1 MIFWTRWEAA
11 AMLIPAADASFR
23 RSMLLSAAKK
33 KEPSPPQ
40 KTEQSSFWFLHGMFP
55 TGLLLIGHTCHR
67 IENGGGPRNIFF
79 FWNSIWGCCQVC
91 CFLIQVYGYI
101 PNGPTSHWAYVSS
114 GIKLLGAPQKKS
126 FSNFFYDVSVQYAV
140 SRHGGMPPHTCRKIR
155 IWGSQLLL
163 SLSLTSPGA
172 IIDVAW
178 QILWLKNDVFDE
190 ILGCV
195 GHLTS
200 PEKKWA
206 PVAIKIFYKYVP
218 PCQAVCCFPTQGL
231 KCCGALHHFWSD
243 DTYARWEIGRLG
255 SNRYTIN

>member
-1 MIFWTRWEAA
+1 MCLVKGGT
-11 AMLIPAADASFR
+11 PA
-23 RSMLLSAAKK
+23 
-33 KEPSPPQ
+33 
-40 KTEQSSFWFLHGMFP
+40 
-55 TGLLLIGHTCHR
+55 
-67 IENGGGPRNIFF
+67 
-79 FWNSIWGCCQVC
+79 
-91 CFLIQVYGYI
+91 
-101 PNGPTSHWAYVSS
+101 
-114 GIKLLGAPQKKS
+114 
-126 FSNFFYDVSVQYAV
+126 
-140 SRHGGMPPHTCRKIR
+140 HTCRKIR

-195 GHLTS
+195 GHSTS

-231 KCCGALHHFWSD
+231 KYCGALHHFRSD

-255 SNRYTIN
+255 SNLFWLNKKKRKVWQVIYPNRANDTKLNKFVGLTTHLSRANDNRK